1 VSILH
6 AEPAGE
12 LVQGLR
18 ATFGGPLMINSG
30 FGVQTERDE
39 AIQLVEEG
47 TADVVAVGRMII
59 ANPDLVER
67 WEQGAGTNDPNPATF
82 YGPGAEGYTDYPAL
96 AS

>member
-1 VSILH
+1 MSILH
-6 AEPAGE
+6 AEPAGD

-18 ATFGGPLMINSG
+18 KTFGGPLMINSG

-47 TADVVAVGRMII
+47 AADVVAVGRMVI

-67 WEQGAGTNDPNPATF
+67 WESGAETNEPNPATF